1 MASSTCNVYRRALQN
16 YQRFHLAHYSN
27 FPIFPIPSLRLAQ
40 FIAYCFTNKLK
51 GTTIQTQLAGL
62 TFFHKVMGLENP
74 AESFLIRKLLAG
86 VLKMTRSRDKRLPVS
101 VDMLRRF
108 MCSLRFIVCSEYDL
122 ILFRSMILTAFFA
135 LLRVGEMTVTS
146 FGAHNVISVY
156 ENNHLKGA
164 FLILHSYK
172 HSDGITA
179 KLHLKK
185 GSNRVID
192 PVRALYKYL
201 KIRPRTSGPL
211 FINSLGLP
219 ISSKTFATIFALT
232 VQYSGLDSRFITP
245 HSLRIGG
252 ATLASQLNFT
262 DIQVKNLGRWKS
274 SAYHKYIRPSVLS
287 SP

>member
-1 MASSTCNVYRRALQN
+1 
-16 YQRFHLAHYSN
+16 
-27 FPIFPIPSLRLAQ
+27 
-40 FIAYCFTNKLK
+40 
-51 GTTIQTQLAGL
+51 
-62 TFFHKVMGLENP
+62 
-74 AESFLIRKLLAG
+74 
-86 VLKMTRSRDKRLPVS
+86 MTRSRDKRLPVN
-101 VDMLRRF
+101 VDMLQRF
-108 MCSLRFIVCSEYDL
+108 ICSLRFIVCSEYDL
-122 ILFRSMILTAFFA
+122 ILFRAMIVTAFFA

-146 FGAHNVISVY
+146 FGAHNVISVNDLQLVY

-164 FLILHSYK
+164 FLFLHSYK

-192 PVRALYKYL
+192 PVRALHKYL
-201 KIRPRTSGPL
+201 KIRPRASGPL
-211 FINSLGLP
+211 FISSLGLP